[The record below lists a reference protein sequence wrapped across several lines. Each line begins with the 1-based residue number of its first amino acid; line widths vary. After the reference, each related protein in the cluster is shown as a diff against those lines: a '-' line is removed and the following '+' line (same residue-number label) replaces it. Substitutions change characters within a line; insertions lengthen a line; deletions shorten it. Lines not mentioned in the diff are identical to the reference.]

1 MKKYARLF
9 KYLRFYKGNI
19 VLYFLFTI
27 LSIVFSLV
35 SLGTLP
41 FFLRLIFSQ
50 EALVL
55 TPPDGINSSNDLIQY
70 INFQISNLI
79 AINGANGAIIALGY
93 ICIIII
99 ITVFLK
105 NVFLYLSYYVLAPMK
120 NSVMTRL
127 RADLYNKLL
136 HLPIGYFTDQRKGD
150 VMSRMTNDIGELE
163 NSVVGTMEGLIK
175 DPLNILIILGTLVFI
190 SPQFF
195 TTYRTSDWK
204 NKPFIKKAIEYRG
217 CKIGRSFVCIG

>member
-19 VLYFLFTI
+19 VLYFVFTI
-27 LSIVFSLV
+27 FSIVFSLV

-50 EALVL
+50 EALV
-55 TPPDGINSSNDLIQY
+55 TTSPDGINSSNDLIQF
-70 INFQISNLI
+70 INYQISNLI
-79 AINGANGAIIALGY
+79 ATNGANGAIIALGY
-93 ICIIII
+93 ICVIII

-127 RADLYNKLL
+127 RAELYNKLL
-136 HLPIGYFTDQRKGD
+136 QLPIG
-150 VMSRMTNDIGELE
+150 
-163 NSVVGTMEGLIK
+163 
-175 DPLNILIILGTLVFI
+175 
-190 SPQFF
+190 
-195 TTYRTSDWK
+195 
-204 NKPFIKKAIEYRG
+204 
-217 CKIGRSFVCIG
+217 